1 MTSFGFVGSFHIVVW
16 PIKAEKPAI

>member
-16 PIKAEKPAI
+16 PIKAEKSAI